1 MTGRVLI
8 SLRQHLELSFKH
20 VNLYKFNGDVIFF
33 LAPPTCG
40 ILPYFMI
47 VAYRVSPM
55 GLNKMYMY
63 MGAEH
68 LSRIARHSLALE

>member
-8 SLRQHLELSFKH
+8 SLRQHLQSSFEH
-20 VNLYKFNGDVIFF
+20 DILYKFNGDVIFF
-33 LAPPTCG
+33 LGPPTYG
-40 ILPYFMI
+40 VLPYFMI
-47 VAYRVSPM
+47 VAYWVSPM
-55 GLNKMYMY
+55 GLNKMY